1 MDSRVLISQF
11 EAVGAS
17 AIALPF
23 GELYTALQTGVVDGQ
38 ENALDTISAMRYD
51 EVQTNLLVSE
61 HGANEDIVMFNPDWW
76 NSLPE
81 DYQTVIVEA
90 FDEVRP
96 QVEAIKEASQEA
108 ARERLEEAGM
118 NIRDLTDEERNT
130 LREMMY
136 PQARD
141 AYVAQTGAVAN
152 TIVEVYEAEYER
164 IVE

>member
-1 MDSRVLISQF
+1 
-11 EAVGAS
+11 
-17 AIALPF
+17 
-23 GELYTALQTGVVDGQ
+23 
-38 ENALDTISAMRYD
+38 MRYD

-61 HGANEDIVMFNPDWW
+61 HGANEDVVMFNPDWW

-81 DYQTVIVEA
+81 DYQTIIVEA

-96 QVEAIKEASQEA
+96 QVEENQGSPPKPP

-118 NIRDLTDEERNT
+118 NIREITDEERNT

>member
-1 MDSRVLISQF
+1 
-11 EAVGAS
+11 
-17 AIALPF
+17 
-23 GELYTALQTGVVDGQ
+23 
-38 ENALDTISAMRYD
+38 MRYD

-61 HGANEDIVMFNPDWW
+61 HGANEDVVMFNPDWW

-81 DYQTVIVEA
+81 DYQTIIVEA

-96 QVEAIKEASQEA
+96 QVEEIKEASQAA

-118 NIRDLTDEERNT
+118 NIREITDEERNT